1 MHVWE
6 EPPYRFVLD
15 FGHMFI
21 AVTDS
26 GSYMALASTSSE
38 DESAIEF
45 EFVAS
50 AVNSME
56 LNMYSGIMSS
66 LPLMVCCSESGLSRP
81 VLNSRLESQAETS
94 KSPQR
99 RAAGSSAPH
108 RPYNPGPG
116 VLGPGLCYL
125 DWWAWY

>member
-15 FGHMFI
+15 FGHIFI

-45 EFVAS
+45 EFELVAS
-50 AVNSME
+50 AFNSME
-56 LNMYSGIMSS
+56 LNMYS
-66 LPLMVCCSESGLSRP
+66 
-81 VLNSRLESQAETS
+81 
-94 KSPQR
+94 
-99 RAAGSSAPH
+99 
-108 RPYNPGPG
+108 
-116 VLGPGLCYL
+116 
-125 DWWAWY
+125 